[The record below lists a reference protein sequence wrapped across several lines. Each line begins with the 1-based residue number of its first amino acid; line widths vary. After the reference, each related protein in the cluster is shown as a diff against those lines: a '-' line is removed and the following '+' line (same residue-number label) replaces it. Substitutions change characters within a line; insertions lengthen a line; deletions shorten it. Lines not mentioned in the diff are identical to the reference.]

1 MKDMA
6 VTTLSATQTTLSER
20 QLTESSPTASV
31 IVLNHNGSQFL
42 EGCLSSLAGQT
53 FADFE
58 LIVVDNGSTDN
69 SVKIAEDYV
78 ARGKIGRLRL
88 IANPRNL
95 GYSEGNNVGAAHA
108 LGKYL
113 IFLNNDTYVHAD
125 WLRELVSF
133 LEREPTVAACQSKI
147 VLAETKAVQ
156 ELGNTMDQYGFTS
169 LGVKA
174 NRDQNVLID
183 EFFYVSGA
191 CFAVRKQLFA
201 SCGGFDKKLFIL
213 HEDMDLSWRLRLL
226 GHKLACVCSSV
237 CYHFG
242 GGSLRRISV
251 PTLRYYDV
259 RNRLRVLL
267 KNYALPTNVGRI
279 LLSVAFGFLEL
290 AFSAVKLKEP
300 RTLSLWTNA
309 LLWNVHFIGDTLAER
324 RRVQSMRQFSES
336 QIIRLMDRDPFVIL
350 QLKMKLK

>member
-1 MKDMA
+1 
-6 VTTLSATQTTLSER
+6 V
-20 QLTESSPTASV
+20 
-31 IVLNHNGSQFL
+31 
-42 EGCLSSLAGQT
+42 
-53 FADFE
+53 
-58 LIVVDNGSTDN
+58 
-69 SVKIAEDYV
+69 EDYM

-95 GYSEGNNVGAAHA
+95 GYSAGNNLGAAHA

-125 WLRELVSF
+125 WLCELVSF

-147 VLAETKAVQ
+147 VHAETEAVQ
-156 ELGNTMDQYGFTS
+156 EFGNTMDQYGYTS
-169 LGVKA
+169 LGVRA

-183 EFFYVSGA
+183 KFFYVCGA
-191 CFAVRKQLFA
+191 SFGMRKQLFA
-201 SCGGFDKKLFIL
+201 SCGGFDEKLFIL

-226 GHKLACVCSSV
+226 GYKLACVCSSV

-242 GGSLRRISV
+242 SASMRRINV
-251 PTLRYYDV
+251 PTVRYYDV

-267 KNYALPTNVGRI
+267 KNYALPRNVGRI
-279 LLSVAFGFLEL
+279 LLSIAFGFLEL

-300 RTLSLWTNA
+300 RTLLLWINA
-309 LLWNVHFIGDTLAER
+309 LLWNVHFMDDTLTER
-324 RRVQSMRQFSES
+324 RRVQSMRQVSES
-336 QIIRLMDRDPFVIL
+336 HITALMDRDPFVIL

>member
-1 MKDMA
+1 
-6 VTTLSATQTTLSER
+6 
-20 QLTESSPTASV
+20 LTESNPIASV
-31 IVLNHNGSQFL
+31 ILLNHNGSQFL
-42 EGCLSSLAGQT
+42 EHCISSLAAQT

-69 SVKIAEDYV
+69 SVKIVEGHV

-88 IANPRNL
+88 VANPRNL

-108 LGKYL
+108 SGKYL
-113 IFLNNDTYVHAD
+113 IFLNNDTYVDAD

-147 VLAETKAVQ
+147 VLAEAKSVQ
-156 ELGNTMDQYGFTS
+156 ELGETMDRYGFTS
-169 LGVKA
+169 LGAKA
-174 NRDQNVLID
+174 KRHQNILVDQ
-183 EFFYVSGA
+183 FFYVSGA
-191 CFAVRKQLFA
+191 CFAVRKQLFEC
-201 SCGGFDKKLFIL
+201 CGGFDEKLFIL

-242 GGSLRRISV
+242 GWSLRRISIPIV
-251 PTLRYYDV
+251 RYYDV

-267 KNYALPTNVGRI
+267 KNYALPRNVGRI

-300 RTLSLWTNA
+300 RTLSLWMNA
-309 LLWNVHFIGDTLAER
+309 LLWNVHLMGDTLTER
-324 RRVQSMRQFSES
+324 RRVQSMRRVPES
-336 QIIRLMDRDPFVIL
+336 HIIRLMDHDPFVIL